1 LKIKIC
7 GITNLEDAL
16 LCEKLGADALGF
28 IFYNESKRYVTP
40 ESAKDIIKQLS
51 AFTIKVG
58 VFVNESSENINKISK
73 IAGLNLVQLHGD
85 EKPEQLHEINLPEI
99 KAFRVGDN
107 FNFDILDDYQ
117 NCYYLLD
124 TYSTSSYG
132 GTGNTFNWSI
142 IPSEIRKKIILSGG
156 ISSANISAVIN
167 EINPYAVDVS
177 SSLEEYPGKK
187 SESKL
192 LEFFNKVRGNN

>member
-28 IFYNESKRYVTP
+28 IFSKESKRYITV
-40 ESAKDIIKQLS
+40 ENAKEIIKQLS

-58 VFVNESSENINKISK
+58 VFVYESSETINAIAAQ
-73 IAGLNLVQLHGD
+73 AGLNIVQLHGD
-85 EKPEQLHEINLPEI
+85 EKPEPLHEINLAVI

-107 FNFDILDDYQ
+107 FNFDILDEYQ

-132 GTGNTFNWSI
+132 GTGNTFDWNI
-142 IPSEIRKKIILSGG
+142 IPKEIRHKIILSGG
-156 ISSANISAVIN
+156 ISSANINAVMN
-167 EINPYAVDVS
+167 VVKPYAVDVS

-187 SESKL
+187 SERKL
-192 LEFFNKVRGNN
+192 LEFFNKVRGNK